1 MFLRSDTKFTVG
13 LIGALAVLLL
23 SGAAA
28 LLSIQG
34 LQQRTE
40 QVQHTY
46 QLIQETDAV
55 NAVLRDAQTSVRGY
69 RLTGDTAFLATY
81 HKAMH
86 QLPGLQAGVQRLS
99 QGHPTQQAR
108 LDSLRAMVDLEFRVL
123 RPLANPDAALSHA
136 DLLTTLNT
144 DRLTMQAARIIF
156 RRVKNE
162 ELRLLN
168 QRSASQ
174 SMFERAAPRVVGAA
188 GVLALGLVGWLL
200 ARITRE
206 LRDNRRLQAELA
218 AMNADVARRIGA
230 IRDLAEQVVRGDYTV
245 KITDAATDGLGDLAA
260 LLNQMTHSL
269 DQSFEALALRN
280 RELDQFAYV
289 ASHDLRAPLRGI
301 ATLVK
306 WLDEEHAAEFS
317 PEVRTYFDQVKG
329 RLGRLEDL
337 ISGLLAYARAG
348 RVARPPA
355 PTNVGALLRE
365 AADLV
370 VPPSFVLDLPPD
382 LPTFCTDRL
391 GLQQVF
397 TNLLDNA
404 VKHHQGPGGRI
415 TVRCHDAGGHY
426 EFAVADDGPGIASA
440 HHQKIFQLFQTLRE
454 RHSAAESTGI
464 GLSIVKKLVEEQPG
478 SVRVESARGQ
488 GATFIF
494 TWPKEIEVPA
504 PPTRPPGPGATLRP
518 APVLLP

>member
-1 MFLRSDTKFTVG
+1 MSLRPDTKFALG
-13 LIGALAVLLL
+13 FAGALAVLLL

-34 LQQRTE
+34 LQRQTE

-46 QLIQETDAV
+46 QVIQETDAM
-55 NAVLRDAQTSVRGY
+55 NAVLRDAQTGVRGY
-69 RLTGDTAFLATY
+69 RLTGDTAFLHTY
-81 HKAMH
+81 YKAVR
-86 QLPGLQAGVQRLS
+86 QLPSLQAGVRRLS

-108 LDSLRAMVDLEFRVL
+108 LDSLRAVVDLEFRVL
-123 RPLANPDAALSHA
+123 RPLANFNAALSRA
-136 DLLTTLNT
+136 DLLAALTT
-144 DRLTMQAARIIF
+144 DRLTMRAARTIF
-156 RRVKNE
+156 RRVKDE

-174 SMFERAAPRVVGAA
+174 SVFERAAPRVVIGA
-188 GVLALGLVGWLL
+188 GVLALLLVGWLL

-218 AMNADVARRIGA
+218 AVNADVARRIGA

-245 KITDAATDGLGDLAA
+245 KIADAATDGLGNLAA
-260 LLNQMTHSL
+260 LLNQMTQSL

-329 RLGRLEDL
+329 RLGRLEGL

-355 PTNVGALLRE
+355 VTDVGALLRE
-365 AADLV
+365 AAELV
-370 VPPSFVLDLPPD
+370 VPPGFVLNLPPD
-382 LPTFCTDRL
+382 LPTFSTDRQ

-404 VKHHQGPGGRI
+404 VKHHQGPGGHIAVHCR
-415 TVRCHDAGGHY
+415 DAGGHY
-426 EFAVADDGPGIASA
+426 EFAVADDGPGIAPA
-440 HHQKIFQLFQTLRE
+440 HHHKIFQLFQTLRE
-454 RHSAAESTGI
+454 RHAAAESTGI

-494 TWPKEIEVPA
+494 TWPKEAAPA
-504 PPTRPPGPGATLRP
+504 ARLAVPGATLWMAP
-518 APVLLP
+518 ALLP

>member
-1 MFLRSDTKFTVG
+1 MSLRPDTKFALG
-13 LIGALAVLLL
+13 FAGALAVLLL
-23 SGAAA
+23 SGMAA

-34 LQQRTE
+34 LQQQTQ

-46 QLIQETDAV
+46 QVMQETDAV
-55 NAVLRDAQTSVRGY
+55 NAVLRDAQAGVRGY
-69 RLTGDTAFLATY
+69 RLTGDTAFLRTY
-81 HKAMH
+81 YKAVH
-86 QLPGLQAGVQRLS
+86 QLPGLQAGVRRLS

-136 DLLTTLNT
+136 DLLTALNT
-144 DRLTMQAARIIF
+144 DRLTMRAARIIF
-156 RRVKNE
+156 RRVKGE
-162 ELRLLN
+162 ELRLLD

-174 SMFERAAPRVVGAA
+174 SVFERAAPRVVGAA
-188 GVLALGLVGWLL
+188 GVLAMGLVGWLL
-200 ARITRE
+200 LRITRE

-218 AMNADVARRIGA
+218 AVNADVARRIGA

-245 KITDAATDGLGDLAA
+245 KIADAAADGLGDLAA
-260 LLNQMTHSL
+260 LLNQMTQSL

-306 WLDEEHAAEFS
+306 WLEEEHAAEFS
-317 PEVRTYFDQVKG
+317 PEVRTYFNQVKG

-348 RVARPPA
+348 RVARVPA
-355 PTNVGALLRE
+355 PTDVGALLRE
-365 AADLV
+365 AAELV
-370 VPPSFVLDLPPD
+370 VPPGFVLDLPAD
-382 LPTFCTDRL
+382 LPTFRTDRL

-404 VKHHQGPGGRI
+404 VKHHEGPGGHI
-415 TVRCHDAGGHY
+415 TVHSRDAGNHY
-426 EFAVADDGPGIASA
+426 EFAVTDDGPGIAAA

-454 RHSAAESTGI
+454 RHTAAESTGI

-478 SVRVESARGQ
+478 SVRVESTRGQ

-494 TWPKEIEVPA
+494 TWPKEAEAPA
-504 PPTRPPGPGATLRP
+504 PAARPPGPGATLCP
-518 APVLLP
+518 APVLSS